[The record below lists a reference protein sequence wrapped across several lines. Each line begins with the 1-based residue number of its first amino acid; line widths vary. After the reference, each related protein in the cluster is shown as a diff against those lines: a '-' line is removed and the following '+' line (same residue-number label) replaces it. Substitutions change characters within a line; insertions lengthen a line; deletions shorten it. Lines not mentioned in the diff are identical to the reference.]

1 VAGALG
7 VRASLF
13 GCCLLVLVGYVGLAL
28 SHVAW
33 GIVFYLCFMTIRGLQ
48 GPILANVMQQDA
60 PAEDRASVLSI
71 AALLFR
77 LSFVIVGPPIGAL
90 VDRAGMEI
98 ALGVLAIV
106 LGALGL
112 LAFSVFSRAHRQ
124 MDAGPTIIP

>member
-1 VAGALG
+1 
-7 VRASLF
+7 
-13 GCCLLVLVGYVGLAL
+13 
-28 SHVAW
+28 
-33 GIVFYLCFMTIRGLQ
+33 MTIRGLQ

-90 VDRAGMEI
+90 VDRVGMEM

-124 MDAGPTIIP
+124 MDAGPTTIP